1 MRPRPDNGADN
12 GFTLIEALVALMVV
26 TMALLL
32 GYSMMIRQPRASE
45 RLDAG
50 DEALRAIEASLE
62 TIRAGALP
70 LESGFLQPGIAYPP
84 PVRAR
89 ELMVD
94 LDVTATGTPGLY
106 AVSLEAR
113 YRVGPSIHRRQV
125 ESLIW
130 AP

>member
-94 LDVTATGTPGLY
+94 LDVTSTGTPGLY

-113 YRVGPSIHRRQV
+113 YRVGPSIHRRQI

>member
-1 MRPRPDNGADN
+1 MRQVVLTTGE
-12 GFTLIEALVALMVV
+12 FSTEEEAIAV
-26 TMALLL
+26 T
-32 GYSMMIRQPRASE
+32 E

-50 DEALRAIEASLE
+50 EEALCAIEASLE

-70 LESGFLQPGIAYPP
+70 LESGFLQPGIAYPL

-94 LDVTATGTPGLY
+94 LDVTATATPGLY

>member
-1 MRPRPDNGADN
+1 MRPPPDNGADN

-50 DEALRAIEASLE
+50 EEALRAIEASLE

-70 LESGFLQPGIAYPP
+70 LESGFLQPGIAYPL

-94 LDVTATGTPGLY
+94 LDVTATATPGLY

-113 YRVGPSIHRRQV
+113 YRVGPSIHRRRV
-125 ESLIW
+125 DSLIW